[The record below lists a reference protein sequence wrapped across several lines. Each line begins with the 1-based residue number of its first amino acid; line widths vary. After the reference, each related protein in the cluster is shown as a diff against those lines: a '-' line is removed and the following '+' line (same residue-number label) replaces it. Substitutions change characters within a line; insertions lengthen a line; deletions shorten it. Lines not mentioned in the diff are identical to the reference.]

1 VPSTYVSNTS
11 LTSQLSNYCLQSSYT
26 DLKTQADA
34 TKLLLS
40 NTRYID
46 GFGLNWY
53 GNMNVFGSMIVTV
66 NNNYLNVGSLLNA
79 MPSTYVSNSSLS
91 QTLNS
96 YATKT
101 YADGKVALS
110 PDTMTTRT
118 STQIGYQIST
128 TTCLKT
134 PTDTFTGVVKLAEL
148 SGLSPI
154 GSVWIVEASVQQKA
168 DQNLLNYFIE
178 VQEGGTYT
186 SNSGNI
192 NGVNIITINH
202 SYNTTQTAVKEKN
215 TIDSAS
221 TVYVVSSANTT
232 NKLVLGGYF
241 TATTGIAGISF
252 KATRIA

>member
-1 VPSTYVSNTS
+1 MLITIG
-11 LTSQLSNYCLQSSYT
+11 
-26 DLKTQADA
+26 A
-34 TKLLLS
+34 
-40 NTRYID
+40 
-46 GFGLNWY
+46 
-53 GNMNVFGSMIVTV
+53 
-66 NNNYLNVGSLLNA
+66 NNYLNVGSLLSGL
-79 MPSTYVSNSSLS
+79 PSTYVSNTSLS

-101 YADGKVALS
+101 YADGKVSLS
-110 PDTMTTRT
+110 ADTMATRT

-148 SGLSPI
+148 SGLTPV
-154 GSVWIVEASVQQKA
+154 GSVWIVETSVQQKA

-202 SYNTTQTAVKEKN
+202 SYNTTQTAVKGKN

>member
-1 VPSTYVSNTS
+1 
-11 LTSQLSNYCLQSSYT
+11 
-26 DLKTQADA
+26 
-34 TKLLLS
+34 
-40 NTRYID
+40 
-46 GFGLNWY
+46 
-53 GNMNVFGSMIVTV
+53 MIVTV
-66 NNNYLNVGSLLNA
+66 GTNNYLNVGSLLNA

-110 PDTMTTRT
+110 ADTMATRT
-118 STQIGYQIST
+118 ATQIGYQIST

-148 SGLSPI
+148 SGLTPV
-154 GSVWIVEASVQQKA
+154 GSVWIVEAVVQQNSVQ
-168 DQNLLNYFIE
+168 NLKDYFIE

-192 NGVNIITINH
+192 NGVNIITINK
-202 SYNTTQTAVKEKN
+202 SYNSTQTAVKEKN